1 MVDRAPPWHVMRSPR
16 YLRLAIPGLV
26 LVLLS
31 GVFWGQGWWPYLA
44 LLLGLALIRLP
55 LPTTPKKRDIPAE
68 TPQPPPRNWT
78 GAR

>member
-1 MVDRAPPWHVMRSPR
+1 MVDRARRWHVTRSPR

-31 GVFWGQGWWPYLA
+31 GDFWGQGWWPYLA

-55 LPTTPKKRDIPAE
+55 LPTTPKKRDIPTE
-68 TPQPPPRNWT
+68 PPQPPPGNWT
-78 GAR
+78 GTR

>member
-1 MVDRAPPWHVMRSPR
+1 MAARARRWDVLGSPK
-16 YLRLAIPGLV
+16 YLRLAIPGLL

-31 GVFWGQGWWPYLA
+31 GLFWGQGWWPYLA
-44 LLLGLALIRLP
+44 LFLGLALITLP

-68 TPQPPPRNWT
+68 PPPGNWT